1 MQNIRI
7 NTAEGRSLLIMGG
20 DMDDIGT
27 LIPARGVFIITDTNV
42 RRLYGNVFPAGEV
55 IETEPGEKSK
65 TLAVAGEVCRRLLE
79 AGADRSSFVLGFGGG
94 VICDLAGMVA
104 SVYMRGVRHAFVSTT
119 LLSQVDASIGG
130 KTGVNLGDYKNIIGT
145 FRQPEFV
152 LCDHRML
159 STLSDEEFR
168 SGMGELVKHA
178 VIRDRNL
185 FFDIT
190 AAIDR
195 LLERDPSVLGDFI
208 ARAAKIKAAVV
219 RRDPMENGVRRILNF
234 GHTFGHV
241 LETFHRIPHGV
252 AVTQGMLIAA
262 ELSVWTG
269 EMPHAELRMLE
280 VAVAEMG
287 LSHDYELPSNI
298 VSLVSKDKKS
308 DSGSLKF
315 VLLRS
320 VGKAVVRRISLTEL
334 EAFVNYY
341 REKKREVNKYK
352 EGK

>member
-7 NTAEGRSLLIMGG
+7 NTAEGRSLLVMGG
-20 DMDDIGT
+20 DMDDIRP
-27 LIPARGVFIITDTNV
+27 LLPAGDLFIITDTNV
-42 RRLYGNVFPAGEV
+42 RRLYGSAFPAGEV
-55 IETEPGEKSK
+55 FETEPGEKSK
-65 TLAVAGEVCRRLLE
+65 TLTVAGDLCRRLLE
-79 AGADRSSFVLGFGGG
+79 AGADRSSFILGIGGG
-94 VICDLAGMVA
+94 VVCDLAGMVA

-130 KTGVNLGDYKNIIGT
+130 KTGVNLGEYKNIIGT

-152 LCDHRML
+152 LCDYSML

-178 VIRDRNL
+178 LIRDRNL

-190 AAIDR
+190 ASIER
-195 LLERDPSVLGDFI
+195 LLERDPSMLGGFI
-208 ARAAKIKAAVV
+208 ERAVKIKSAVV
-219 RRDPMENGVRRILNF
+219 RRDPLEKGARRILNF

-241 LETFHRIPHGV
+241 IETYHGIPHGV
-252 AVTQGMLIAA
+252 AVAQGMLIAA
-262 ELSVWTG
+262 ELSLWVG
-269 EMPHAELRMLE
+269 EMPHAEMRMLE
-280 VAVAEMG
+280 VAMEEMG
-287 LSHDYELPSNI
+287 MTHDYELPANV
-298 VSLVSKDKKS
+298 VSLMSKDKKS
-308 DSGSLKF
+308 ESGSLNF
-315 VLLRS
+315 VLLRT

-341 REKKREVNKYK
+341 REKKSAVNQYK